1 MQTLIAL
8 SPDELQAM
16 LDKSIAAAMK
26 QRPYAPPT
34 DAGDE
39 WLSREETATLLKVS
53 LPTLRELEKRKELL
67 PSRIGK
73 RVLYSKKSVEARLR
87 QGMKRP

>member
-26 QRPYAPPT
+26 QRPSTPAVEE
-34 DAGDE
+34 DE
-39 WLSREETATLLKVS
+39 WLTREETAILLKVS
-53 LPTLRELEKRKELL
+53 LPTLRELEKRKELI

-73 RVLYSKKSVEARLR
+73 RVLYSRKTVEARLR
-87 QGMKRP
+87 QGMKTQ